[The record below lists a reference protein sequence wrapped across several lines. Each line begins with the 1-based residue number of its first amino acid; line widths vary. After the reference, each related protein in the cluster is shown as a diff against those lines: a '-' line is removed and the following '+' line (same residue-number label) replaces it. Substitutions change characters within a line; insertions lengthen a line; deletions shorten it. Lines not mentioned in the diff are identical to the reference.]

1 MKRITTVFLLAALVL
16 SMGIPVSAQRPDTTV
31 TPYYTH
37 VNSVYACISINPTW
51 GIATC
56 SGRVSAQSVTPVKV
70 NVYLQQDTGTYWKTL
85 KSWSA
90 TGTWQADLQR
100 DYAVARGYKYRVL
113 VVGYVYDDAGNLLES
128 ASIIHEAN
136 YS

>member
-1 MKRITTVFLLAALVL
+1 MKRITTVFLLIAMVL
-16 SMGIPVSAQRPDTTV
+16 SIGISVSAQGQDTTV

-128 ASIIHEAN
+128 ASITHEAN